1 MYEVIGFRYVDMTD
15 DDGREI
21 KGHSVFFAVEED
33 ADGLTGR
40 STCKVFFPASKYPDF
55 RPQVGDLYD
64 LFFNQRRRLPGY
76 RAAV

>member
-40 STCKVFFPASKYPDF
+40 STCKVFFPALC
-55 RPQVGDLYD
+55 LYS
-64 LFFNQRRRLPGY
+64 
-76 RAAV
+76 